1 MTLTVALDTAT
12 DFASIAVGEGS
23 AVLAELTLGPRRHA
37 SALLPA
43 VEEALRLAGARVAD
57 VHRVLLADGPGSFT
71 GLRIGVATAQGL
83 RRARPAVTLGTAPS
97 LLAAAWTGARFAG
110 GPVAA
115 VYDALR
121 GGVFAAVYGFGPE
134 GGQPAVQTLVAPVLT
149 TVEALVAACPAVPRL
164 GIGDGAAKYPE
175 AIRAWTGRDPVAPP
189 AGAPRAAALLALD
202 GLGSGVRTI
211 EDPATFEP
219 DYGRPAEA
227 QARWERAHGRQLPDA
242 PGQPR

>member
-1 MTLTVALDTAT
+1 MTVTVALDTAT
-12 DFASIAVGEGS
+12 DLASIAVGQGTT
-23 AVLAELTLGPRRHA
+23 VLAELTLGPRRHA

-43 VEEALRLAGARVAD
+43 VEEALRLAGARMSD
-57 VHRVLLADGPGSFT
+57 VDRVLLADGPGSFT

-83 RRARPAVTLGTAPS
+83 RRARPAVTVGAAPS
-97 LLAAAWTGARFAG
+97 LLAAAWTGARFAD

-121 GGVFAAVYGFGPE
+121 GDVFAAVYTFDQSG
-134 GGQPAVQTLVAPVLT
+134 VRTLLPPSLMSAEALVGASPVAPVL
-149 TVEALVAACPAVPRL
+149 AV
-164 GIGDGAAKYPE
+164 GDGAAKY
-175 AIRAWTGRDPVAPP
+175 AATIRTWTGRDPVAPP

-202 GLGSGVRTI
+202 GIAGGVRCI

>member
-12 DFASIAVGEGS
+12 DFASIAVGRGT

-43 VEEALRLAGARVAD
+43 VEEALRLAGARIPD
-57 VHRVLLADGPGSFT
+57 VGRILLADGPGSFT

-83 RRARPAVTLGTAPS
+83 RRGRPAITVGTAPS
-97 LLAAAWTGARFAG
+97 LLASAWTGARFAG

-121 GGVFAAVYGFGPE
+121 GDVFAAVYAFDHDG
-134 GGQPAVQTLVAPVLT
+134 VRTLLPPSLL
-149 TVEALVAACPAVPRL
+149 TVEALAGASPVTPTVAL
-164 GIGDGAAKYPE
+164 GDGAAKY
-175 AIRAWTGRDPVAPP
+175 AGMIRAWTGRDPVAPP

-202 GLGSGVRTI
+202 GTAGGVRAVD
-211 EDPATFEP
+211 DPATFEP

>member
-12 DFASIAVGEGS
+12 DFASLAVGEGT

-43 VEEALRLAGARVAD
+43 VEEALRLAGARIPD
-57 VHRVLLADGPGSFT
+57 VGRILLADGPGSFT

-83 RRARPAVTLGTAPS
+83 RRGRPAITVGTAPS
-97 LLAAAWTGARFAG
+97 LLASAWTGARFAG

-121 GGVFAAVYGFGPE
+121 GDVFAAVYAFDHDG
-134 GGQPAVQTLVAPVLT
+134 VRTLLPPSLAPLLT
-149 TVEALVAACPAVPRL
+149 TVEALVAACPVVPRL

-202 GLGSGVRTI
+202 GVRGGVRTI